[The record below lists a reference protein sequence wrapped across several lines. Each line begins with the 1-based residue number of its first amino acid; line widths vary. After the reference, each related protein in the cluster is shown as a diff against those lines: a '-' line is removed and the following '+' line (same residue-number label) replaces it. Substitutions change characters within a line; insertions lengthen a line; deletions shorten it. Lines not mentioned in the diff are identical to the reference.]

1 MCKLQALG
9 PTRVDNIGIVF
20 IRTRDEIATRFS
32 ENRSLDLIRHVTP
45 LVQCDGND
53 IFAVVK
59 VMKDAIKRARE
70 DQRPTFIEG
79 LTYRIGDHTT
89 ADDARRYRD
98 QKELE
103 EWKAKDP
110 LVRLGNYLRKKKLWD
125 DKKEAALQDRAKA
138 EVTAVVERAEHIAA
152 PAKSDMF
159 DSMYAELPDE
169 LRVQRETMRTS
180 SLGQDPSQVAQSADA
195 S

>member
-1 MCKLQALG
+1 MDC
-9 PTRVDNIGIVF
+9 
-20 IRTRDEIATRFS
+20 
-32 ENRSLDLIRHVTP
+32 
-45 LVQCDGND
+45 VQCDGND

-110 LVRLGNYLRKKKLWD
+110 IVRLGKYLRKKKLWD
-125 DKKEAALQDRAKA
+125 DKKEAAIQERAKA
-138 EVTAVVERAEHIAA
+138 EVSAVVERAEHIAA
-152 PAKSDMF
+152 PVRTDMF

-169 LRVQRETMRTS
+169 LRVQRDTMRTS
-180 SLGQDPSQVAQSADA
+180 SLGQDPSQVAQAES
-195 S
+195 SSR